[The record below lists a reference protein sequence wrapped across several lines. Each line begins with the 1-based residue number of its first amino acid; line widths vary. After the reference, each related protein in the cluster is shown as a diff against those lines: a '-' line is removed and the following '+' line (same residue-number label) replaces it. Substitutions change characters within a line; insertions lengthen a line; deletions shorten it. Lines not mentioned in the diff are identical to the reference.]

1 MDLIDEILAD
11 WATQRPDINCG
22 GKAVVCRI
30 LRNFSHALAALEKAL
45 KPLGISPNDFS
56 VLVTIRRKG
65 PKAEITV
72 KQVMEEVLV
81 TSGGMTNLLNKLIE
95 LNLIKKRKGTK
106 KEDGR
111 SAFVKLTPKGLD
123 LIDRAMEV
131 QAACERKLTQT
142 LSNTE
147 KRQLADLLKKMLQEE
162 DVYVANQ

>member
-11 WATQRPDINCG
+11 WGTQRPDINCS

-30 LRNFSHALAALEKAL
+30 LRNYSGVIAVLEKAL
-45 KPLGISPNDFS
+45 KPVGISPNDFS

-81 TSGGMTNLLNKLIE
+81 TSGGMTNLLNKLIQ
-95 LNLIKKRKGTK
+95 LDLIKKRKGTK
-106 KEDGR
+106 KEDRR

-123 LIDRAMEV
+123 VIDRAMEI
-131 QAACERKLTQT
+131 QAACERKLTQA
-142 LSNTE
+142 LSANE
-147 KRQLADLLKKMLQEE
+147 KKQLADLLKKMQQE
-162 DVYVANQ
+162 DDYYVTN